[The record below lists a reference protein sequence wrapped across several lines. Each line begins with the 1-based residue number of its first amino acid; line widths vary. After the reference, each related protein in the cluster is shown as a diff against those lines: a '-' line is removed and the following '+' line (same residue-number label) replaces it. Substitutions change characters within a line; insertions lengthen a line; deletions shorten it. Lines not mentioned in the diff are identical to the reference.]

1 MNCIIFNVMWRCVVM
16 EKYIING
23 GNNLKGELDIKGAKN
38 AILPIL
44 AATVISGETSVISNV
59 SMLIDVEVMIEIL
72 TSLGAKVDLEGDS
85 LIVDSS
91 TINSISLSEELVRKM
106 RSSII
111 LMGSLLARFQEVRIS
126 YPGGCE

>member
-1 MNCIIFNVMWRCVVM
+1 VCSSDLITYAIHIHKMNCIIFNVMWRCVVM

-59 SMLIDVEVMIEIL
+59 SMLRDVEVMIEIL

-91 TINSISLSEELVRKM
+91 TINSISLSEELVRK
-106 RSSII
+106 
-111 LMGSLLARFQEVRIS
+111 
-126 YPGGCE
+126 